1 MGGRSIVL
9 IGALDTKGHE
19 YAFLRDLIRDT
30 GHTPVLVDVG
40 TKEEPSVVPDIP
52 RSEVLAAI
60 GAGDAALGD
69 MDRGEAVALM
79 SRAVA
84 AFIPRLHAQGRLD
97 GVLALGGTGGT
108 AMATA
113 AMRELP
119 LGVPKVMV
127 STAAGGDV
135 SGYVGVKDI
144 VMIPSIVDVAGINR
158 ISRAVFAG
166 AAGAICGMVETEIP
180 AGEEKPLIA
189 ASMFG
194 NTTPAVDQASAQLA
208 EAGYEVLVFHCTGNG
223 GRSLENLVREGHIVG
238 VLDITTTELADDLAG
253 GVFSAGPDRL
263 TAAATTGVPWVVTPG
278 CLDMVNFWAPETIP
292 EKHAGRTFYRHN
304 PNVTLMRTTPEE
316 NAQLGRSL
324 AEKVNASTGPVTV
337 LLPLKG
343 VSMIDGPSGA
353 FYDPA
358 ANEALFGAIRDTL
371 RDDIALIEMD
381 NFINDETFADR
392 CASELIALMKETGN
406 D

>member
-1 MGGRSIVL
+1 MGGKSIVL
-9 IGALDTKGHE
+9 IGALDTKGRE
-19 YAFLRDLIRDT
+19 YAFLRDLITER

-40 TKEEPSVVPDIP
+40 TKGAPSVTPDIS
-52 RSEVLAAI
+52 RGEVLAAVSAADEAI
-60 GAGDAALGD
+60 DA

-84 AFIPRLHAQGRLD
+84 AFVPQLHAKGRLD

-158 ISRAVFAG
+158 ISRSVFAG
-166 AAGAICGMVETEIP
+166 AAGAICGMVETEVP

-194 NTTPAVDQASAQLA
+194 NTTPAVDRASRRLE

-223 GRSLENLVREGHIVG
+223 GRSLENLVSEGHIAG

-263 TAAATTGVPWVVTPG
+263 TAAAATGVPAVVTPG

-292 EKHAGRTFYRHN
+292 EKFSGRTFYRHN
-304 PNVTLMRTTPEE
+304 PNVTLMRTTPGE
-316 NAQLGRSL
+316 NAKLGRSL
-324 AEKVNASTGPVTV
+324 AEKVSASTGPVTV

-343 VSMIDGPSGA
+343 VSMIDGPDGA

-358 ANEALFGAIRDTL
+358 ANEALFGAIRENL
-371 RDDIALIEMD
+371 REGITLIEMD
-381 NFINDETFADR
+381 NFINDDAFADR
-392 CASELIALMKETGN
+392 CASELLTLMKEK
-406 D
+406 